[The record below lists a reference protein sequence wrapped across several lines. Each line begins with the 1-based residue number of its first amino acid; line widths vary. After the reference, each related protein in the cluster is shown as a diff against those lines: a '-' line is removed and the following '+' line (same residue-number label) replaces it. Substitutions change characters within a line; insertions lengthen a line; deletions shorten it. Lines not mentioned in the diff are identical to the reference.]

1 MTARSVAYLTRRETF
16 SACHRLHSPFLSEE
30 ENKAI
35 YSKCNNI
42 NGHGHNYTVEV
53 TVKGP
58 VEESTGMVMNISD
71 LKVHMDVCIM
81 KVLDHKNLDKDVPHF
96 QSTVSTTENLA
107 IFIWDSLLKV
117 LPNPRLLHKVKIYE
131 TEKNIVEYQGEC
143 DA

>member
-1 MTARSVAYLTRRETF
+1 MDTTTLVILWYFQTIESNGYISFNL
-16 SACHRLHSPFLSEE
+16 SP
-30 ENKAI
+30 
-35 YSKCNNI
+35 
-42 NGHGHNYTVEV
+42 VEV

-96 QSTVSTTENLA
+96 QNTVSTTENLA